1 MSKIIGTCDYQSLIL
16 DNITESVIVVD
27 PTGTVDY
34 MNHQARLIFDCQECS
49 DINIWELLPKAYK
62 MNQHQVESIIH
73 SIRTTH
79 TWQGEISLMMQEK
92 PRVFMHRINPMVQAG
107 EIKAYVII
115 STDIADLVE
124 AREKAESANLAKSQF
139 LANMSHEIRTP
150 LIGVLGSVDLLE
162 QSRLDYSQA
171 ENVQTIREC
180 GEQLLSIIN
189 DILDVSKI
197 EIGLIELNPQP
208 TNLLGMIT
216 QILSIIDP
224 MLKKKGLTL
233 KLDLDPAIQDPVVL
247 DAGKLRQVLINLL
260 SNAVKFTQQGV
271 ITIRVR
277 FEQLDDHNFLHLA
290 ISDTG
295 IGIPPQQLQFIFDSF
310 TQVDSSTSRGFGG
323 TGLGLFISKRL
334 LEVMDGEIW
343 VESAPDHGTTFYLS
357 IPLLPYIPES
367 APEPDEV
374 GQVVPI
380 PDDMSLQFIPPE
392 ILVVEDNDLNRKIVS
407 QMLLNFGFQVREAI
421 NGLEC
426 LKILQDHHFDLILM
440 DMQMPIMDGYE
451 ATRFI
456 RDMES
461 QKSIPIIA
469 MTAHALTGDR
479 EKCLAAG
486 CTSYIAKP
494 FKTDELIQEI
504 CRHLNESTHQPV
516 KSQSGMHQH
525 LIEQL
530 MPEFLEQLDELI
542 MDLEQA
548 LQRQDT
554 AQIASL
560 SHDIKGTAGMY
571 GYMTIAHTASLIE
584 KAARNRSILQIK
596 LLMDKI
602 QQEFHLINTQ
612 VI

>member
-1 MSKIIGTCDYQSLIL
+1 
-16 DNITESVIVVD
+16 
-27 PTGTVDY
+27 
-34 MNHQARLIFDCQECS
+34 
-49 DINIWELLPKAYK
+49 
-62 MNQHQVESIIH
+62 
-73 SIRTTH
+73 
-79 TWQGEISLMMQEK
+79 
-92 PRVFMHRINPMVQAG
+92 
-107 EIKAYVII
+107 
-115 STDIADLVE
+115 
-124 AREKAESANLAKSQF
+124 
-139 LANMSHEIRTP
+139 
-150 LIGVLGSVDLLE
+150 
-162 QSRLDYSQA
+162 
-171 ENVQTIREC
+171 
-180 GEQLLSIIN
+180 
-189 DILDVSKI
+189 
-197 EIGLIELNPQP
+197 
-208 TNLLGMIT
+208 
-216 QILSIIDP
+216 

-290 ISDTG
+290 VSDTG

-504 CRHLNESTHQPV
+504 RRHLNESTHQPV